1 MGTIRSTLTWSALLL
16 LAAVLPQ
23 SEPRELRLTAEL
35 TIRVSESDTTLPDRI
50 SAIEVGRD
58 QGIYVLSPTHPSILQ
73 FDARG
78 ILRRRIGRSGS
89 GPGEFGRPGAMGW
102 RGDTLWVADQSLRR
116 VQFFSADGRLIRTSS
131 GGRWGHL
138 VPLADGSYLAGRGIA
153 LGAAQTPIIRLSADL
168 RRADTLA
175 ILRWRA
181 LPQLR
186 IPTGSGSYIVGAARF
201 TDRAER
207 VVAPRGDVIYLIE
220 PDPSPTFRAAAIRV
234 RSLEPSGRL
243 RWEQRIPYKPVPL
256 SNRRFEA
263 AVEGLASGHDGA
275 GKLDRGAVRKAMTRP
290 QFLPALAQSLIATN
304 GDLWLRWEQE
314 PEARPEW
321 TVLDRQGRIKGR
333 FRFSGGVNPLRID
346 GDRVYA
352 VITDSD
358 DLPELVRYRAEGLP
372 GVRP

>member
-1 MGTIRSTLTWSALLL
+1 
-16 LAAVLPQ
+16 VLQQP
-23 SEPRELRLTAEL
+23 EPRELRLVAEMS
-35 TIRVSESDTTLPDRI
+35 IKGSASDTTLPDRI
-50 SAIEVGRD
+50 LAVEVGRD
-58 QGIYVLSPTHPSILQ
+58 REIYLLSPTHPSIPQ

-89 GPGEFGRPGAMGW
+89 GPGEFGRPVAMGW
-102 RGDTLWVADQSLRR
+102 RGDTLWVADQTLRR
-116 VQFFSADGRLIRTSS
+116 VQFFSPDGRLLQTRS
-131 GGRWGHL
+131 GDRWGHL
-138 VPLADGSYLAGRGIA
+138 VPLADGSYLAGRGMA
-153 LGAAQTPIIRLSADL
+153 LDASQAPMVRLSADFT
-168 RRADTLA
+168 RADTVA

-207 VVAPRGDVIYLIE
+207 VVGPRGDVIYLLE
-220 PDPSPTFRAAAIRV
+220 PDPNPTARAAAIRV

-243 RWEQRIPYKPVPL
+243 RWEKRIPYQPVPL
-256 SNRRFEA
+256 SNRRFET

-275 GKLDRGAVRKAMTRP
+275 GKLDRGAVRKAMARP
-290 QFLPALAQSLIATN
+290 VYLPALAQSLVATN
-304 GDLWLRWEQE
+304 GDLWVRWEQDSE
-314 PEARPEW
+314 VRPEW
-321 TVLDRQGRIKGR
+321 TVLDRQGTIKGR
-333 FRFSGGVNPLRID
+333 FRFPAGVNPLRID

-358 DLPELVRYRAEGLP
+358 DLPELVRYRIEGLP